1 MEKLAV
7 PQFFEASSHTLNPVR
22 DLSWFQRVATE
33 AKFTSLRNTGCYLP
47 TARSR
52 ALKELTSRSIMR
64 VIYAIAL
71 GTCISFRAAIAQNTR
86 PVTNTVFVENDVLFG
101 TDKHYTNGLR
111 YERMV
116 LRVDPVSDSTVWS
129 DDTMQE
135 PFREA
140 SPYWLYGPVK
150 LIDRLSFLDIVG
162 RLERGRYKLSK
173 GMSFGQTLHTPGDI
187 SIPEPDSRSR
197 PYAGYL
203 FYGSRF
209 SAQKPDVGHQYTA
222 ELQLGLIGPFSFGE
236 AVQKRWHDQINS
248 QEPMG
253 WDSQLE
259 RTPIVNLILSHTRF
273 TGVNTFT
280 RLGAMGH
287 MKVRAVTGNMTSFG
301 GVEVGGRLGGG
312 FFYRKRNLQPI
323 AEGAGSTDAALTP
336 FIESIKTEAD
346 TAEADSSSNQSES
359 IRDDQTSVS
368 AQQADPTGQLQSRY
382 ERPDF
387 GWYLFARSEL
397 RVVAHN
403 YLVTGADGGG
413 IDHELLGGDVA
424 VGFAARYDW
433 VELAMQFIMRRHE
446 IDGRDGWPHR
456 FASIRLSILPK

>member
-1 MEKLAV
+1 LV
-7 PQFFEASSHTLNPVR
+7 
-22 DLSWFQRVATE
+22 
-33 AKFTSLRNTGCYLP
+33 
-47 TARSR
+47 
-52 ALKELTSRSIMR
+52 
-64 VIYAIAL
+64 
-71 GTCISFRAAIAQNTR
+71 TCISFQAVKAQDTR
-86 PVTNTVFVENDVLFG
+86 PATNNIFVENDVLFG

-116 LRVDPVSDSTVWS
+116 LWVDPVSDSTAWS
-129 DDTMQE
+129 DDTTQR

-150 LIDRLSFLDIVG
+150 LIDRFSFIDIVG

-173 GMSFGQTLHTPGDI
+173 GTSFGQTLHTPGDI

-253 WDSQLE
+253 WDAQLE

-273 TGVNTFT
+273 TGVSTFT
-280 RLGAMGH
+280 RLGAIGH

-301 GVEVGGRLGGG
+301 GVELGGRLGGG
-312 FFYRKRNLQPI
+312 FFYRRGDKRPI
-323 AEGAGSTDAALTP
+323 AEGAGSTDAAVTP
-336 FIESIKTEAD
+336 FMKLPIKTEAD
-346 TAEADSSSNQSES
+346 STEADSSTNRIEAM
-359 IRDDQTSVS
+359 RGDQTSVS
-368 AQQADPTGQLQSRY
+368 AQQVDPAGQLQSRY

-403 YLVTGADGGG
+403 YLVTGAAGSVVN
-413 IDHELLGGDVA
+413 HEVLGGDVA
-424 VGFAARYDW
+424 VGIAARYDW
-433 VELAMQFIMRRHE
+433 VELAIQFIMRRHE